1 MLAKRGGFKAV
12 VPLALALAAA
22 FFAKLFGLVYLLVLL
37 PALVLATSRERFWNL
52 VRRYALACSLA
63 FLGGALFVALM
74 YPDLGDTVSTLVN
87 QKSRFYSM
95 PESYLPGSLPGKI
108 RQIKIFADLLLDF
121 FHLTRFG
128 LWWRYQFWHC
138 H

>member
-1 MLAKRGGFKAV
+1 M
-12 VPLALALAAA
+12 PLALALAAA

-74 YPDLGDTVSTLVN
+74 YPYLGDTVSTLVN
-87 QKSRFYSM
+87 QKVGFIQCPDLICQGSLLRADKANHDICRFTSGFYST
-95 PESYLPGSLPGKI
+95 LPQL
-108 RQIKIFADLLLDF
+108 A
-121 FHLTRFG
+121 
-128 LWWRYQFWHC
+128 WWRYQFWHC